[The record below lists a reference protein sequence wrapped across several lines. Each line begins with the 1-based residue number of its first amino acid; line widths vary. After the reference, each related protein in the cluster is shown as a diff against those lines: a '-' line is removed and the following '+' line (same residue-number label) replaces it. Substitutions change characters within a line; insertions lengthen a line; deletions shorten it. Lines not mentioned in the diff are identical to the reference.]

1 MIAIKTTPKSIQMTM
16 NVRSYAA
23 HAPTSPLGLFHFDRR
38 TPRADDVVIEVLYC
52 GVCHS
57 DVHNVRND
65 WGNANYPMVPGH
77 EIIGRVV
84 DVGSLV
90 TRFKAGDRVGV
101 GCMVD
106 SCRHCTACGKG
117 WEQYC
122 ESGSTYTY
130 NGTDRVDGTRTLGG
144 YSEAII
150 VTQDFVLKVPDGLD
164 LAGAAPL
171 LCAGIT
177 TYSPLRHWHV
187 GPGSKVAVVGLGGLG
202 HMGLKLAKAM
212 GAEVTLFTRSP
223 GKDADARRLGADQVV
238 LSTDEA
244 QMTELAG
251 RFDLIIDTVPYVHDV
266 NPYIPTLATGGT
278 LVLVG
283 YLGPLEPMLNS
294 VPLVMNRKAVAGSL
308 IGGIAETQE
317 MLDFCGQH
325 GITSD
330 IELIKIQDI
339 NAAYERLLKSDVKY
353 RFVIDM
359 TSLKDES

>member
-1 MIAIKTTPKSIQMTM
+1 MTF

-23 HAPTSPLGLFHFDRR
+23 HSPTGRLGLFNFDRR
-38 TPRADDVVIEVLYC
+38 TSRDDDVVIEILFC

-57 DVHNVRND
+57 DVHSVRND
-65 WGNANYPMVPGH
+65 WGNASYPMVPGH

-84 DVGSLV
+84 EVGAQV

-106 SCRHCTACGKG
+106 SCQHCSACGKG

-122 ESGSTYTY
+122 ESGSTFTY
-130 NGTDRVDGTRTLGG
+130 NGKDRVDGSRTQGG
-144 YSEAII
+144 YSDR
-150 VTQDFVLKVPDGLD
+150 VVVKQDFVLMVPDNLD

-177 TYSPLRHWHV
+177 TYSPLRHWKV
-187 GPGSKVAVVGLGGLG
+187 GAGSKVAIVGLGGLG
-202 HMGLKLAKAM
+202 HMGLKLARAM
-212 GAEVTLFTRSP
+212 GAEVTLFSRSP
-223 GKDADARRLGADQVV
+223 GKEADARRLGADRIVI
-238 LSTDEA
+238 STDPA
-244 QMTELAG
+244 QMAAVAG
-251 RFDLIIDTVPYVHDV
+251 CFDLIIDTVPYVHDV
-266 NPYIPTLATGGT
+266 NPYVPTLATGGT

-283 YLGPLEPMLNS
+283 YLGPLDPMLNS

-330 IELIKIQDI
+330 IEVIRIQEI
-339 NAAYERLLKSDVKY
+339 NEAYERLLKADVKY
-353 RFVIDM
+353 RFAIDM
-359 TSLKDES
+359 ASLKSQ